1 MSFGEL
7 HWGKGNRVE
16 GEWKLHKY
24 DEKLYTNIKFI
35 EKSFKVKVFQNGN
48 KLKITG
54 HDEDVKLASDALK
67 KLYEAAGKG
76 VEITKETLKKSI
88 SYRPISSLEDDFEK
102 YQKRGF
108 IEAISKKVSKEETAI
123 IAEIKKASPS
133 KGIIR
138 EDFEPKEIAKDYEA
152 NGATSLSV
160 LTDEPFFQGKLEYL
174 DMVRNT
180 CTLPILRKDFMID
193 PYQIYETK
201 ASGGDCILL
210 IVAALDLVELKDF
223 SQLAKEL
230 NLDILIEVHSDE
242 ELNKALTIDPK
253 LIGINN
259 RDLITFEVDKNLA
272 VKLAKEIC
280 KDVIVV
286 SESGISSRED
296 ILFSKEQGIHSFLI
310 GESFMKEPS
319 PGRALKEIIA

>member
-1 MSFGEL
+1 MNEL
-7 HWGKGNRVE
+7 SK
-16 GEWKLHKY
+16 
-24 DEKLYTNIKFI
+24 II
-35 EKSFKVKVFQNGN
+35 ES
-48 KLKITG
+48 TR
-54 HDEDVKLASDALK
+54 
-67 KLYEAAGKG
+67 
-76 VEITKETLKKSI
+76 ETLKQSS
-88 SYRPISSLEDDFEK
+88 SYRSITSLEEDFEK

-108 IEAISKKVSKEETAI
+108 IEAISKKVSSQETAI

-133 KGIIR
+133 KGLIR
-138 EDFEPKEIAKDYEA
+138 EDFEPKKIAKDYEA

-180 CTLPILRKDFMID
+180 CSLPILRKDFMID

-210 IVAALDLVELKDF
+210 IVAALDLAQLKDF

-230 NLDILIEVHSDE
+230 NLDVLIEVHSDE

-253 LIGINN
+253 LVGINN
-259 RDLITFEVDKNLA
+259 RDLTTFKVDKNLA
-272 VKLAKEIC
+272 LKLAKEIS

-286 SESGISSRED
+286 SESGIGSKED
-296 ILFSKEQGIHSFLI
+296 ILSSKEQGIHAFLI
-310 GESFMKEPS
+310 GESFMREPS
-319 PGRALKEIIA
+319 PGKALKDILTK